1 MAPCPGGRAC
11 LDRAGQGGGPLRLPQ
26 PWLGWVG
33 RWCSAQVHLSA
44 TWTDHHQSAA
54 ARSGPG
60 HSTRAAHDGGALWS
74 AAWQAGGGVSLLA
87 CVAAGTEQLHHRGA
101 LRACCRSRGATRN
114 GTATVAKQRSTRR
127 ALWPGRLPGQ
137 PSGGRAMIIHGRAG
151 GRSLG
156 VRADVH
162 GWL

>member
-33 RWCSAQVHLSA
+33 RWCIAQVHLSA

-74 AAWQAGGGVSLLA
+74 AAWQAGGGFHFWHAWPQALSSSTIGEP
-87 CVAAGTEQLHHRGA
+87 CVPAAAAGGLQGMAPPQSLNSA
-101 LRACCRSRGATRN
+101 
-114 GTATVAKQRSTRR
+114 Q
-127 ALWPGRLPGQ
+127 
-137 PSGGRAMIIHGRAG
+137 HGEHCGLAASQGSHQAG
-151 GRSLG
+151 GR
-156 VRADVH
+156 
-162 GWL
+162 